1 MGIHICNR
9 RKILLVGFII
19 VGISVHLID
28 NCYCFPTTKLD
39 EKSKSDFKRSVTEPT
54 TREQEEEQEDTKKIL
69 MELKRIRVIREE
81 ELEMRKS
88 VVKDFKAVIFVTFFA
103 GLLYI
108 LKNINVALPYLRR
121 N

>member
-54 TREQEEEQEDTKKIL
+54 TREQEEQEDTKEIL
-69 MELKRIRVIREE
+69 MELKKIRAIREE
-81 ELEMRKS
+81 ELEMKKS
-88 VVKDFKAVIFVTFFA
+88 LMGDFRVIIFVTFFA

-108 LKNINVALPYLRR
+108 LKNINAALPYLRR